1 MIEILRLR
9 RIVVALVLAFAG
21 STLAADP
28 PAEPAPAP
36 AANPIA
42 ELPKKIAVGTNGL
55 FQPGL
60 LLQGWFVF
68 DQTDVPAN
76 TFRIR
81 RAEVSAKGEIVPGMV
96 GYNVMFDPSR
106 VREPTNTTLTDSNGD
121 TVTVKTFPGAASAF
135 QDVYLTFLSPVADV
149 SVGQF
154 KIPVSWEGFNSSA
167 KLILPERSLVG
178 VAYGD
183 KRDIGIR
190 VTKTFKNWMYS
201 AGVFNGAVSNNLDT
215 NNSKDLGLRLEVY
228 PIEGLTLAGVGYA
241 SIGERLAPTTRDRWE
256 FDARYERGPLLFQ
269 SEYIHAYDGGGA
281 GRVEAQGFYGVFAYL
296 VTDKIQP
303 VIRVGYLDPNVAR
316 DLDPVADKGA
326 DEGWEFNAGVN
337 YYLQKHEAKLQ
348 LAYQRVQ
355 YDVKTP
361 LNEVILAAQVWF

>member
-1 MIEILRLR
+1 MIETLHVKRMA
-9 RIVVALVLAFAG
+9 VVLALAVTG
-21 STLAADP
+21 SALGQ
-28 PAEPAPAP
+28 EPAPAS
-36 AANPIA
+36 PIA
-42 ELPKKIAVGTNGL
+42 EIPKKIAVGTNGL

-60 LLQGWFVF
+60 LLQGWYVF

-81 RAEVSAKGEIVPGMV
+81 RAEISAKGEIVPGLV

-106 VREPTNTTLTDSNGD
+106 VREPTNATLTDSAGD

-135 QDVYLTFLSPVADV
+135 QDVYVTFLSPFADV

-154 KIPVSWEGFNSSA
+154 KIPVSWEGYNSSA
-167 KLILPERSLVG
+167 KIVFPERSLVG
-178 VAYGD
+178 AAYGD
-183 KRDIGIR
+183 KRDIGLR
-190 VTKTFKNWMYS
+190 VTKTFKRWMYS
-201 AGVFNGAVSNNLDT
+201 AGLFNGAVSNNLDT

-228 PIEGLTLAGVGYA
+228 PIDGLTLAGVGYA
-241 SIGERLAPTTRDRWE
+241 SIGERLSPTTRDRWE
-256 FDARYERGPLLFQ
+256 FDARFERGPFLFQ

-281 GRVEAQGFYGVFAYL
+281 GRVEAQGFYGLLGYM
-296 VTDKIQP
+296 VTDQIQP
-303 VIRVGYLDPNVAR
+303 IVRVGYLDPNVAR